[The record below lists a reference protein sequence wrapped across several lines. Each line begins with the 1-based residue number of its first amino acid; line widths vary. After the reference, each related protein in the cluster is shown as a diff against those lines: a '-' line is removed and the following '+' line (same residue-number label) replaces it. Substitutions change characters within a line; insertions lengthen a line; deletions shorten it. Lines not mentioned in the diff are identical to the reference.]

1 MLFLTLKNFFLDCL
15 RSSFKEEIGDKNISC
30 SLPWIQ
36 SMLGQIGSNSSISNT
51 CNNALDFQSISV
63 SGLQFAKKI
72 AKYRAPKCEGICN
85 I

>member
-1 MLFLTLKNFFLDCL
+1 M
-15 RSSFKEEIGDKNISC
+15 EEIGEKNISC

-36 SMLGQIGSNSSISNT
+36 SMLGQIGSNSSITANT
-51 CNNALDFQSISV
+51 CKNSLDFQSISV

-72 AKYRAPKCEGICN
+72 AKYRAPKCEGICS